1 MTNPTEA
8 WLLKPGGLARLLKKY
23 REHKG
28 MTGAMLGERLGWNQ
42 SKVSKIETGK
52 QLPTNDDLNAFA
64 AVVGLDEEDLQ
75 TLLEMRAQAD
85 AISREWRTGRAG
97 GQASIQQSYDELVRA
112 AKVIRNAEVTTVP
125 GLLQTREYS
134 RYQAQQAVDLHGFD
148 PEEIEPTLDARA
160 RRQDVLY
167 DATKRFE
174 FVVTEAALRLLYC
187 PPDVMLAQL
196 DRLLS
201 LTYERPNLWFGV
213 IPFGVELPTVPQN
226 RFIAID
232 EVIFIE
238 DFADEVIYRGERAD
252 TYARAMDLLIAEAVT
267 GERARRLILAA
278 AEAITR
284 D

>member
-8 WLLKPGGLARLLKKY
+8 WLLKPGGLARQLKKY
-23 REHKG
+23 RERKG
-28 MTGAMLGERLGWNQ
+28 FTGAMLGERLSWNQ

-52 QLPTNDDLNAFA
+52 QLPNVDDLQALA
-64 AVVGLDEEDLQ
+64 AVLDIDDEDLQ
-75 TLLEMRAQAD
+75 ALIEMRTQAD
-85 AISREWRTGRAG
+85 AISREWRTGKTE
-97 GQASIQQSYDELVRA
+97 GQAAIQESYDELVRA

-148 PEEIEPTLDARA
+148 PHEIEPTLDARA
-160 RRQDVLY
+160 RRQEVLY

-187 PPDVMLAQL
+187 PRDVMLAQL

-232 EVIFIE
+232 DVIFIE
-238 DFADEVIYRGERAD
+238 DFADEVIYRGPRAD
-252 TYARAMDLLIAEAVT
+252 TYARAMDLLMAEAVT
-267 GERARRLILAA
+267 GEQARRLILAA
-278 AEAITR
+278 TEALSTG
-284 D
+284 